1 MQCTLAP
8 LGETIDRSARRRCGL
23 MSNYS
28 DHLCTSFYGRWMAGY
43 MELSYRPT
51 AFALRSAVKTNLYSA
66 STVHSQ
72 HDAVRIC
79 CWAPAPAARRP
90 QLSIQ
95 ASTLSSK
102 PAGRHCSVD
111 GRDRQT
117 DKWTDDRPL
126 LRLCSAIMRAA
137 PIRFAS
143 HNRAINLLA

>member
-43 MELSYRPT
+43 MELSYKPT
-51 AFALRSAVKTNLYSA
+51 AFALRSAVKTNLCSA

-72 HDAVRIC
+72 HDAAHIC
-79 CWAPAPAARRP
+79 CWAPAPAAIDPGVDAQQQTRRP
-90 QLSIQ
+90 PFFLSID
-95 ASTLSSK
+95 
-102 PAGRHCSVD
+102 R
-111 GRDRQT
+111 RDRQT

-126 LRLCSAIMRAA
+126 LRLCSAIMRVA